1 MSLATVSGCP
11 EPPVL
16 QPRNSR
22 LRSIW
27 SAVSRRRGL
36 RELLLIAVVYSL
48 YDGSRFVVEGH
59 QTTALQHA
67 IGVLHL
73 EKMLDIGWEQT
84 INTFVSA
91 HEILAVPAD
100 YMYATLHYL
109 VTPIVLVW
117 MWRCHRDAYTRA
129 RTTLMVATVIGL
141 IGFSLLPVAPP
152 RMLPAPA
159 GGAPTPACRAGSA
172 ASPTSSPPCHRCT
185 SGGRC
190 GAAGRWSVTAS
201 T

>member
-11 EPPVL
+11 KPPGI

-22 LRSIW
+22 LRSTW
-27 SAVSRRRGL
+27 AALSRRRGL
-36 RELLLIAVVYSL
+36 RELLLIGIVYSL

-59 QTTALQHA
+59 QSTALQHA

-73 EKMLDIGWEQT
+73 ETMLDIGWEQT

-109 VTPIVLVW
+109 SRRSCSSGCGVATATL
-117 MWRCHRDAYTRA
+117 TRA
-129 RTTLMVATVIGL
+129 HVR
-141 IGFSLLPVAPP
+141 
-152 RMLPAPA
+152 R
-159 GGAPTPACRAGSA
+159 
-172 ASPTSSPPCHRCT
+172 
-185 SGGRC
+185 
-190 GAAGRWSVTAS
+190 
-201 T
+201 